1 MREKKIYRVTI
12 LGGIVNMLLLCFKFV
27 AGVLGHSAAMIADAV
42 HSMSD
47 FLTDIIVLLF
57 VKISSKPQD
66 DDHDYGH
73 CKYETLATA
82 IIGISLLGVGALL
95 GWKGIQRIID
105 AINGEVLESPGII
118 ALVAALLSIVLKEWI
133 FRVTR
138 KVAKEVDSQALE
150 ANAWHHRS
158 DALSSIGTAVGIGG
172 AVLLGQKWAV
182 LDPVAA
188 VIVSIFIIITALKL
202 IRESIGELMEESLP
216 ESAEEEIKKITL
228 AEDTV
233 CDLHNLR
240 TRRIGKRI
248 AIEMHIRMPAQMP
261 LKEAHDHA
269 SNIEERL
276 RECFGED
283 THITLHLEPVKEKN
297 NEDTTL

>member
-73 CKYETLATA
+73 GKYETLATA

-150 ANAWHHRS
+150 ANADRKS
-158 DALSSIGTAVGIGG
+158 V
-172 AVLLGQKWAV
+172 V
-182 LDPVAA
+182 
-188 VIVSIFIIITALKL
+188 
-202 IRESIGELMEESLP
+202 
-216 ESAEEEIKKITL
+216 
-228 AEDTV
+228 
-233 CDLHNLR
+233 
-240 TRRIGKRI
+240 
-248 AIEMHIRMPAQMP
+248 
-261 LKEAHDHA
+261 
-269 SNIEERL
+269 
-276 RECFGED
+276 
-283 THITLHLEPVKEKN
+283 
-297 NEDTTL
+297 

>member
-1 MREKKIYRVTI
+1 M
-12 LGGIVNMLLLCFKFV
+12 
-27 AGVLGHSAAMIADAV
+27 
-42 HSMSD
+42 
-47 FLTDIIVLLF
+47 
-57 VKISSKPQD
+57 
-66 DDHDYGH
+66 
-73 CKYETLATA
+73 
-82 IIGISLLGVGALL
+82 
-95 GWKGIQRIID
+95 
-105 AINGEVLESPGII
+105 
-118 ALVAALLSIVLKEWI
+118 
-133 FRVTR
+133 
-138 KVAKEVDSQALE
+138 
-150 ANAWHHRS
+150 
-158 DALSSIGTAVGIGG
+158 
-172 AVLLGQKWAV
+172 

>member
-57 VKISSKPQD
+57 VKISSKP
-66 DDHDYGH
+66 H
-73 CKYETLATA
+73 ETLATA

-118 ALVAALLSIVLKEWI
+118 ALIAALLSIVLKEWI